1 MSVGLTVELSV
12 KDIVKTIKR
21 LSRKDKEELLLL
33 LSEEG
38 KELVKRHRDITQK
51 KVKPLTRAE
60 VLRDAI

>member
-1 MSVGLTVELSV
+1 MGVGLTVELSV
-12 KDIVKTIKR
+12 EDLAKTIKR
-21 LSRKDKEELLLL
+21 LNKADKEELLLL

-60 VLRDAI
+60 VLNNVV

>member
-12 KDIVKTIKR
+12 KDIAKTIKR

>member
-12 KDIVKTIKR
+12 KDIAKTIKR
-21 LSRKDKEELLLL
+21 LSKEDKEELLLL

-51 KVKPLTRAE
+51 KVKTLTRSE
-60 VLRDAI
+60 VLRDVI